1 MNEIVS
7 QKALILNVK
16 KLVSKNGKDYFKA
29 EINDDDLGVLSCF
42 VPVELVSNLRESE
55 YRDVV
60 FKVDK
65 DRFNSPVLKLSD
77 VR

>member
-1 MNEIVS
+1 MKEIVS
-7 QKALILNVK
+7 EKALILNVK

-29 EINDDDLGVLSCF
+29 EINDSDLGVLSCF
-42 VPVELVSNLRESE
+42 VPVELFAKLKEGEN
-55 YRDVV
+55 RDVV

-65 DRFNSPVLKLSD
+65 DRFNSPILKLSD